1 MYYVLD
7 YCTTVVVQYHNV
19 KNVRETRNIYVG
31 KLLHGAK
38 SRPISKDKT
47 IIKIEH
53 ESNSDTSTYSK
64 KFMFSYMQWIEY
76 LTLAT
81 FKYTSNLVGMS
92 V

>member
-1 MYYVLD
+1 M
-7 YCTTVVVQYHNV
+7 H
-19 KNVRETRNIYVG
+19 E
-31 KLLHGAK
+31 AK
-38 SRPISKDKT
+38 GRPISKDKT

-53 ESNSDTSTYSK
+53 ESNSDTSTYST

-81 FKYTSNLVGMS
+81 FTYTSNLVGMF